1 MTNEP
6 KEEVVDLLDKLK
18 QASQF
23 SSKIPSA
30 IGANFKP
37 ISPVYGTVNGKL
49 VILAGSNNYLGLT
62 YNKKCIKAAKVALE
76 KYGTGTTGSRLAN
89 GSYEEHL
96 KLEEELA
103 AFLQTDSAI
112 VFSTG
117 YLANLG
123 SISYLAGPKEIIMLD
138 SHCHSSI
145 YEGAKLSGAEIY
157 LFKHNDPED
166 LNKKL
171 KRLGDKCRKTLVVV
185 ESLYSMLGD
194 FCPLKEMCDVVEE
207 NGAYLL
213 LDDAHGFGITENKGR
228 GLAYIL
234 DCEKRVDFITGT
246 FSKSLGSIGGFLVSL
261 KHDIEPLR
269 AQIKSYMFT
278 ASNTPATIAATR
290 AALKI
295 LQKRGDLRQKLWYN
309 STLIHKELSDMGFTL
324 GAKPSPVISA
334 IMPDP
339 ETATKC
345 WKMLFDTGIYT
356 NLVIPPGAPKNLSL
370 LRLSISA
377 EHSEDDC
384 SAIIEGFSKIR
395 ECTRSSVG

>member
-123 SISYLAGPKEIIMLD
+123 SIS
-138 SHCHSSI
+138 
-145 YEGAKLSGAEIY
+145 
-157 LFKHNDPED
+157 
-166 LNKKL
+166 
-171 KRLGDKCRKTLVVV
+171 
-185 ESLYSMLGD
+185 
-194 FCPLKEMCDVVEE
+194 
-207 NGAYLL
+207 
-213 LDDAHGFGITENKGR
+213 
-228 GLAYIL
+228 
-234 DCEKRVDFITGT
+234 
-246 FSKSLGSIGGFLVSL
+246 
-261 KHDIEPLR
+261 
-269 AQIKSYMFT
+269 
-278 ASNTPATIAATR
+278 
-290 AALKI
+290 
-295 LQKRGDLRQKLWYN
+295 
-309 STLIHKELSDMGFTL
+309 
-324 GAKPSPVISA
+324 
-334 IMPDP
+334 
-339 ETATKC
+339 
-345 WKMLFDTGIYT
+345 
-356 NLVIPPGAPKNLSL
+356 
-370 LRLSISA
+370 
-377 EHSEDDC
+377 
-384 SAIIEGFSKIR
+384 
-395 ECTRSSVG
+395 